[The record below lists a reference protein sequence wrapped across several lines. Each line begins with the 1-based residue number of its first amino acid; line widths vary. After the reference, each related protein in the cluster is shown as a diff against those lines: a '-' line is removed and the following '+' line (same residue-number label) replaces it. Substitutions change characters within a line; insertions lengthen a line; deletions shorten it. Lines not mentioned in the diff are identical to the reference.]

1 VRASI
6 KFLPNALTIARIV
19 ITPVLLLLLLS
30 GTLLGQTAALGLFIL
45 AAISDYFDGKIA
57 REYEV
62 RSRLGQ
68 FLDPLADKILVLG
81 TFAVL
86 SFMLPAV
93 VPWWAVVL
101 IALRDLAV
109 TLLRTWTES
118 RGRTLRTLGIAKW
131 KTTVQLAFLIGLLVV
146 LVARQPA
153 MPQQIAASA
162 VWLLNSL
169 IPFIVLMGVVAL
181 TVFTGVW
188 YFFNQETISPA

>member
-1 VRASI
+1 M
-6 KFLPNALTIARIV
+6 KFVPNALTIARIV
-19 ITPVLLLLLLS
+19 LTPVLLLMLLS
-30 GTLLGQTAALGLFIL
+30 ETLLGHVGALALFVL

-57 REYEV
+57 RDYEV

-86 SFMLPAV
+86 SFMLPDI

-131 KTTVQLAFLIGLLVV
+131 KTTLQLAFLIGLLTV
-146 LVARQPA
+146 LVARQPE
-153 MPQQIAASA
+153 MPQQIAAA
-162 VWLLNSL
+162 AIWLLDSL

-188 YFFNQETISPA
+188 YFFNQETVSPA